1 METTLFII
9 VIQLLNNI
17 KKKQLNNKSKQNL
30 KYVYF

>member
-17 KKKQLNNKSKQNL
+17 KKQLNNKSKQNL